1 MNPILKKS
9 LAAIAVVG
17 ALASV
22 VAGRESSTPNV
33 VEPVAR
39 IDTRLQVNTD
49 IDLAKLEER
58 VHVQNKE
65 GAQVDAFAPRNFSPV
80 VPAQAAAAAGP
91 AKREA
96 PPLPFRYLGK
106 MVEDGKLSVFLA
118 NGDESITVRAG
129 QRIGDY
135 RIDRITEA
143 EVRFTYLPMKTQQS
157 LPL

>member
-1 MNPILKKS
+1 MTPMLKKVFIS
-9 LAAIAVVG
+9 VAVVG

-58 VHVQNKE
+58 AHLQNKE

-80 VPAQAAAAAGP
+80 VPPQATAAGKP
-91 AKREA
+91 KREV

-118 NGDESITVRAG
+118 NGDESITARAG

-135 RIDRITEA
+135 RIDKITEA
-143 EVRFTYLPMKTQQS
+143 EVRFTYLPLKTQQS